1 MGGGG
6 SSSTAVVHRSLKT
19 YWILPINEI
28 VRLSKESICNVGHHI
43 VAAASTSRPKPSIT
57 LIKSKT
63 NDTRRKGDERKE
75 VGVEKEKNFLYL
87 DNSKTFPI
95 VKRE

>member
-1 MGGGG
+1 VGGGG
-6 SSSTAVVHRSLKT
+6 SSSSTAVVHRSLKT

-43 VAAASTSRPKPSIT
+43 VAAAMEAASTSRPKPSIT

-63 NDTRRKGDERKE
+63 NDTRRKRDE
-75 VGVEKEKNFLYL
+75 GKEKGKGEREGRKNFY
-87 DNSKTFPI
+87 I
-95 VKRE
+95 

>member
-1 MGGGG
+1 MGGR

-43 VAAASTSRPKPSIT
+43 VAVA
-57 LIKSKT
+57 
-63 NDTRRKGDERKE
+63 
-75 VGVEKEKNFLYL
+75 GVYQ
-87 DNSKTFPI
+87 
-95 VKRE
+95 